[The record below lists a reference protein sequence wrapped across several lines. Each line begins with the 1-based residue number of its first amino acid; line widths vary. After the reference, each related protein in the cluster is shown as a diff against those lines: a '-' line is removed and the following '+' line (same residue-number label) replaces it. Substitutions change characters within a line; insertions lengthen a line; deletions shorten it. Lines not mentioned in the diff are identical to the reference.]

1 MGVADVVY
9 YARFE
14 AGFVAIPAE
23 NYVDYMTNVMPVPE
37 RHIFYLPSRGVEVVC
52 EVRTDVEGGR
62 VLMWSLRPFE
72 AQPEGVEAVL
82 IDENLI
88 DETLEWLKDSDSPQ
102 VCDVYE
108 KNLGPLLRFY

>member
-1 MGVADVVY
+1 
-9 YARFE
+9 
-14 AGFVAIPAE
+14 
-23 NYVDYMTNVMPVPE
+23 
-37 RHIFYLPSRGVEVVC
+37 
-52 EVRTDVEGGR
+52 
-62 VLMWSLRPFE
+62 MWSLRPFE

-102 VCDVYE
+102 VCDVCE